1 MINTLASSFSD
12 VSWLSIALATISTFM
27 IGSIWYHEKVIGSC
41 WMRQVPLKRK
51 DIESSNMIIVFSL
64 STVAVLI
71 SSIALAILAN
81 ALKINNVFEGTLL
94 GGLVGFFFLSTA
106 TASNYIFQKRSL
118 KLLVIDASFMT
129 ITFATMGA
137 VIGAF

>member
-1 MINTLASSFSD
+1 
-12 VSWLSIALATISTFM
+12 
-27 IGSIWYHEKVIGSC
+27 
-41 WMRQVPLKRK
+41 MRQVPLKRK

-94 GGLVGFFFLSTA
+94 GGLVGFDLET
-106 TASNYIFQKRSL
+106 
-118 KLLVIDASFMT
+118 
-129 ITFATMGA
+129 G
-137 VIGAF
+137 